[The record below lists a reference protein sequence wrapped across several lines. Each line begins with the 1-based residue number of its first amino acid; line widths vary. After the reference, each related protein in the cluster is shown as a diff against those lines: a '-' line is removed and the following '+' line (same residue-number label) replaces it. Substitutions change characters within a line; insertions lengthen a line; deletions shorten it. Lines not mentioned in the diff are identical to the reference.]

1 MIKTVLSASVFSAL
15 ATFALAGS
23 ALSQP
28 AVPNIAGTYRC
39 EASGDGCKWS
49 GSTFTVNQTGNT
61 LDAKNDKGEIGSGH
75 VTSPITVS
83 MGPPW
88 NMFGVIH
95 EANTIEWSN
104 GTQWRKQ

>member
-1 MIKTVLSASVFSAL
+1 MIKTLLSASVFSAL
-15 ATFALAGS
+15 ATIALASTAS
-23 ALSQP
+23 ADL
-28 AVPNIAGTYRC
+28 PNMSGTYRC

-49 GSTFTVNQTGNT
+49 GSTFTVNQTGNV
-61 LDAKNDKGEIGSGH
+61 LDAKNDKGDIGSGH
-75 VTSPITVS
+75 MTSPITVS

-95 EANTIEWSN
+95 EGNTIEWSN